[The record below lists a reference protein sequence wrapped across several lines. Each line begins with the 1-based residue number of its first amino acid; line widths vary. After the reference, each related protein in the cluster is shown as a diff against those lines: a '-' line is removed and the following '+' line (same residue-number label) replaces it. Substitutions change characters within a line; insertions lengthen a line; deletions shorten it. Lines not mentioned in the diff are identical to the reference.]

1 MQASFLRGLA
11 RAEERGAVERMVGD
25 ASEDVKQIILE
36 TFFLDCR
43 SRRSATYW
51 ASGPGTR

>member
-1 MQASFLRGLA
+1 LA